1 MNFVIDNL
9 VGIGILARETGTSV
23 QTVRYYESRGL
34 IPSPPRTEGGQRR
47 YGRLHRDR
55 LAFIRHAREMG
66 FSLDAI
72 AELLRLSSEAGA
84 SCGPVDRIAREQLEL
99 IDRRI
104 AQLCSLRKTLS
115 RMVEHCDGESV
126 TSCRI
131 LETLATTPGTSASG
145 KDGGAAAQAGN
156 SHGEALSSG

>member
-1 MNFVIDNL
+1 MIDNL

-34 IPSPPRTEGGQRR
+34 LPAPPRTEGGQRR

-66 FSLDAI
+66 FALDAI
-72 AELLRLSSEAGA
+72 GELLRLSKEEDA
-84 SCGPVDRIAREQLEL
+84 SCGPVDRIAREQLQL
-99 IDRRI
+99 VDRRI
-104 AQLCSLRKTLS
+104 EQLCALRETLS
-115 RMVEHCDGESV
+115 RMIDRCDGESV

-131 LETLATTPGTSASG
+131 LEALGPSQNLPASG
-145 KDGGAAAQAGN
+145 KDGGTGA
-156 SHGEALSSG
+156 